1 MKKINLNKFKNHK
14 FIEKLSNEE
23 SKDELTNLNTGTNN
37 DIIAESEYQQSYP
50 KIDLSLYKLNNN
62 LINIIPESI
71 VRKHKIIPIDKEDNR
86 LVVAMAEPLD
96 FFAIDDIKLFTNM
109 NLKLVLAS
117 KEDIIQLINRLYSIE
132 PTKKIL
138 SEIGEDNLAN
148 EYDRP
153 ELIEVSTDS
162 TVRLLNSIIEQAV
175 RSMAS
180 DIHIEPFSE
189 NIRIRIRI
197 DGDLQEIMSISKGNL
212 SSIITRIKIIGKMN
226 IAEYR
231 IPQDGHVQTIING
244 REIDMRISTIPTI
257 YGEKAVIRL
266 LDKETLKLTKE
277 SLILNK
283 KNLKIFN
290 RILAQPY
297 GIILVTGPSGSGKTT
312 TLYTIIREL
321 YSIERN
327 IITIEDPV
335 EYKIEGINQIQINTK
350 SGLTFAS
357 GLRSILRQ
365 DPDIIMVGEIR
376 DNKTAEIAV
385 RAAITGHL
393 VISTLHT
400 NDSPSTVARL
410 VDMGIEPYL
419 LSSAIIGV
427 ISQRLVK
434 LLCNDCKKPYKANS
448 YEKKALNVRED
459 KDLILYKP
467 SGCNTC
473 NHGYKGRVAIHE
485 IMPIDGELRK
495 YISLN
500 NSVEVIRSHAVKKGM
515 RPLFKE
521 ASDLVLTGNTSFPD
535 FLKIGLT
542 LDNM

>member
-71 VRKHKIIPIDKEDNR
+71 VRKHKIIPIDKEDNS

-266 LDKETLKLTKE
+266 LDKERLKLTKE

-283 KNLKIFN
+283 KNLKTFN

-297 GIILVTGPSGSGKTT
+297 GIILVTGPAGSGKTT

-521 ASDLVLTGNTSFPD
+521 ASDLVLTGNTSFSD
-535 FLKIGLT
+535 FFKIGLT

>member
-71 VRKHKIIPIDKEDNR
+71 VRKHKIIPIDKEDNT
-86 LVVAMAEPLD
+86 LVVAMAEPID

-283 KNLKIFN
+283 KNLKTFN

>member
-71 VRKHKIIPIDKEDNR
+71 VRKHKIIPIDKEDNS

-266 LDKETLKLTKE
+266 LDKERLKLTKE

-283 KNLKIFN
+283 KNLKTFN

-297 GIILVTGPSGSGKTT
+297 GIILVTGPAGSGKTT

-485 IMPIDGELRK
+485 IMPIDAELRK

-521 ASDLVLTGNTSFPD
+521 ASDLVLTGNTSFSD
-535 FLKIGLT
+535 FFKIGLT